1 MVIYVAGPYRA
12 ATPYQIELNIA
23 KAKAVAL
30 EVWKRGHY
38 ALCPHTNTANFDG
51 ELADEVFIEGTLELL
66 RRCDA
71 MVLLEG
77 WEKSTGTIGE
87 VCEASKRKMRIY
99 TDIEY
104 VPYLV

>member
-1 MVIYVAGPYRA
+1 MVVYVAGPYRA
-12 ATPYQIELNIA
+12 KTPYQIELNIA

-51 ELADEVFIEGTLELL
+51 ELPDEVFLEGALELL

-71 MVLLEG
+71 IVLVDG
-77 WEKSTGTIGE
+77 WEDSEGTIGE
-87 VCEASKRKMRIY
+87 IAEASKRGMKIY
-99 TDIEY
+99 KTAQE
-104 VPYLV
+104 VPWLV